1 MGQGQSKDELL
12 YQQVS
17 YGNTEGIKSLHRD
30 GAGLEVLEPW
40 QNFRGNVNFVIII
53 DCSRFGSVACFYL
66 FFIEIGVLIFD
77 AVEGQRCEDP
87 LDCCLYE
94 SSSL

>member
-1 MGQGQSKDELL
+1 MGTPKESKAFIEKVQALR
-12 YQQVS
+12 YWNRGKIS
-17 YGNTEGIKSLHRD
+17 G
-30 GAGLEVLEPW
+30 
-40 QNFRGNVNFVIII
+40 GNVNFVIII
-53 DCSRFGSVACFYL
+53 DRSRFGSVTFFL

-87 LDCCLYE
+87 LNCCLYE